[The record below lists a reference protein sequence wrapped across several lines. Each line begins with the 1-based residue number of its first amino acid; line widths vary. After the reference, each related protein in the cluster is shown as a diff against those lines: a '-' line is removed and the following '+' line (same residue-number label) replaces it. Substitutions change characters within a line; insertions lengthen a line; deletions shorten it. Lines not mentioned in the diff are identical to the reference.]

1 MCRACMRLVAVRGPP
16 VYATHFV
23 EFWHPSQ
30 PTVDAVGPGK
40 CAYQMTLALDHSVNE
55 AGLEAAVR
63 HLRASVQEPMR
74 LCFVVPA
81 KRLPHW
87 SGKEITLPN
96 SVLRALVRAYVI
108 GIDADSRVVLRT

>member
-1 MCRACMRLVAVRGPP
+1 MRLVAVRGPP

-40 CAYQMTLALDHSVNE
+40 CAYQMNE

-81 KRLPHW
+81 KQVSAWQRNTMCLPD
-87 SGKEITLPN
+87 GVP
-96 SVLRALVRAYVI
+96 RALVRAYVI
-108 GIDADSRVVLRT
+108 GVDVSTMVVPRIATA